1 MASFRQTAKGWRA
14 EIYIQGHRESKVLP
28 SKAKANAWAAKRETE
43 IREGNKADPGIMT
56 LADLMNR
63 YLKVITPRKG
73 SAKSERHRLER
84 WIKEDWTQISLKAL
98 NSGHIASWRDDR
110 LEAKTRWGDPVSSST
125 VSREMN
131 TIKAVLSAGVEWGLL
146 NSSPAKGVKKPK
158 ESRPRNRLLTEDEI
172 ERLCLAMGWDDKP
185 PKRVSERVAAAFL
198 LALETGMRAGELCSL
213 GPDSV
218 DLDRRV
224 ATLTKTK
231 NGSSREVPLSSEA
244 VRILKLCDC
253 DLGLKPPQLDA
264 NFRKYRN
271 ICGIEDL
278 HFHDTR
284 HHAITQLSK
293 KLDVL
298 ALARMVGHSDIR
310 QLQAYYNESAE
321 DIAKLL
327 G

>member
-1 MASFRQTAKGWRA
+1 MS
-14 EIYIQGHRESKVLP
+14 
-28 SKAKANAWAAKRETE
+28 
-43 IREGNKADPGIMT
+43 
-56 LADLMNR
+56 LADLMGR
-63 YLKVITPRKG
+63 YLEVVTPRKG

-84 WIKEDWTQISLKAL
+84 WIKEDWTQVRLKAL

-110 LEAKTRWGDPVSSST
+110 LEAKTRWGETVSSST

-146 NSSPAKGVKKPK
+146 RESPAKGVKKPR
-158 ESRPRNRLLTEDEI
+158 EARPRDRLLTDDEI
-172 ERLCLAMGWDDKP
+172 ERLCNSMGWDDKP
-185 PKRVSERVAAAFL
+185 PKRIAQRVAAALL

-213 GPDSV
+213 GPDCV

-224 ATLTKTK
+224 ATLAKTK
-231 NGSSREVPLSSEA
+231 NGSSRDVPLSSEA
-244 VRILKLCDC
+244 VRILRLCDC
-253 DLGLKPPQLDA
+253 DLGLSPPQLDA
-264 NFRKYRN
+264 NFRKYRG

-310 QLQAYYNESAE
+310 QLQTYYNESAE
-321 DIAKLL
+321 DIARLL